1 MTLNF
6 WDSQDVQFKRD
17 DDLPLQSKESI
28 EQQIAVPPR
37 PTFDGFAIGTN
48 ERDVSLGDT
57 ISAQLGYT
65 YAPFTEY
72 INNAFY
78 IYRRTA

>member
-6 WDSQDVQFKRD
+6 WDSQDVQFRRD

-48 ERDVSLGDT
+48 ERDVSG
-57 ISAQLGYT
+57 
-65 YAPFTEY
+65 
-72 INNAFY
+72 
-78 IYRRTA
+78 

>member
-6 WDSQDVQFKRD
+6 GILKMFNLNVMMIYHFNQ
-17 DDLPLQSKESI
+17 ESI
-28 EQQIAVPPR
+28 EQQISSPPR

-57 ISAQLGYT
+57 IFAQLDT
-65 YAPFTEY
+65 PMLLLLN
-72 INNAFY
+72 I
-78 IYRRTA
+78 